1 MKKGQ
6 PEMKEPQVI
15 QNGLGQLIWHKE
27 EPEKKESWAK
37 LRILN
42 FILNPKRN
50 HEKIMSKKA
59 QDKALIILKKKK
71 KSSDSKK
78 N

>member
-27 EPEKKESWAK
+27 EPEKK
-37 LRILN
+37 
-42 FILNPKRN
+42 N
-50 HEKIMSKKA
+50 HGLS
-59 QDKALIILKKKK
+59 LGF
-71 KSSDSKK
+71 
-78 N
+78 